1 MEKNTDE
8 SLYEIL
14 LEYLPEGIILAD
26 KNGDITYVNPS
37 AEAIRNIKE
46 EEHIGLNIL
55 NCHKSESREKVSR
68 AFEHMKTKANGNF
81 HRTVYDFNN
90 EKVYRNTYAPL
101 YDKNAVFQGMAVI
114 SRDITN
120 ERELEEKRVREKR
133 NQEIAI
139 ANLQTQY
146 QDILL
151 AAMET
156 LCNVMEAKDIYTD
169 GHSKRVAKFAM
180 KLYEHI
186 YGLTDVYYDI
196 GFAAKLHD
204 IGKVCIPEH
213 IIEKPGKLTEEEFEV
228 IKGHPAIASDLVKKI
243 DPGNRITPI
252 IRHHH
257 EHYDGSG
264 YPDGLRGN
272 EIPLGARVV
281 SLADSFDAMR
291 SDRPYRSKLSIE
303 ACLNELRNNKGSQFD
318 PELAEIF
325 CELIRTG
332 SID

>member
-1 MEKNTDE
+1 MTTVYEKSQETEKHAERLAELSTRTGRMLNLMEKDLGE
-8 SLYEIL
+8 LQL
-14 LEYLPEGIILAD
+14 L
-26 KNGDITYVNPS
+26 
-37 AEAIRNIKE
+37 
-46 EEHIGLNIL
+46 
-55 NCHKSESREKVSR
+55 
-68 AFEHMKTKANGNF
+68 
-81 HRTVYDFNN
+81 
-90 EKVYRNTYAPL
+90 
-101 YDKNAVFQGMAVI
+101 GM
-114 SRDITN
+114 
-120 ERELEEKRVREKR
+120 
-133 NQEIAI
+133 
-139 ANLQTQY
+139 
-146 QDILL
+146 
-151 AAMET
+151 
-156 LCNVMEAKDIYTD
+156 
-169 GHSKRVAKFAM
+169 
-180 KLYEHI
+180 
-186 YGLTDVYYDI
+186 
-196 GFAAKLHD
+196 LHD
-204 IGKVCIPEH
+204 IGKIG
-213 IIEKPGKLTEEEFEV
+213 IDDKILNKPGKLTEDEFTV
-228 IKGHPAIASDLVKKI
+228 IKGHPVIASDLVKKI